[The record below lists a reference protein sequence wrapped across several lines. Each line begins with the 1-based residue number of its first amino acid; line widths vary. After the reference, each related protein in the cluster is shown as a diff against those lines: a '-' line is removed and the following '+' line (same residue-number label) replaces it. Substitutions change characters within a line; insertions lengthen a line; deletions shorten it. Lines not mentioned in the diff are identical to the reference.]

1 MSMYIY
7 HTGSKKDK
15 VMEITGTSSQ
25 INDYINQQAK
35 VEETEAMYQI
45 KLMKMQQQSEAV
57 VGDLLQDTAEISQ
70 EAMQKYL
77 AEIKG

>member
-1 MSMYIY
+1 MYIY

-15 VMEITGTSSQ
+15 VMEITGTTSQ

-35 VEETEAMYQI
+35 VEETEAMYQV
-45 KLMKMQQQSEAV
+45 KLLKMQQESEAV
-57 VGDLLQDTAEISQ
+57 AGTLLEDTAEISQ
-70 EAMQKYL
+70 EAMNKYL